1 MNQQEKML
9 IAAERMRLKREK
21 EQREENEFYQRIT
34 TGWQWLLFK
43 IVVGLCTAMVVVST
57 TEVLVDG
64 PTKKISEQACKIDRD
79 WEYTWHKVLDIEG
92 CMFSPYIVDWSNRK
106 ESSLKMT
113 YSPIFRSPK
122 KLSFSAQLNETT
134 TKEVVEMRQMSM
146 FNWFPA
152 FQLFL
157 LIPLLTFIFKRQKPW
172 FNFAR
177 IASMVIIFPGMLMVI
192 FFTLL

>member
-1 MNQQEKML
+1 MNQQEKMA
-9 IAAERMRLKREK
+9 IAAERMRLKRDK

-34 TGWQWLLFK
+34 TGWQWKLFK
-43 IVVGLCTAMVVVST
+43 IVVVCCSLMVVIST
-57 TEVLVDG
+57 IEVLVDG
-64 PTKKISEQACKIDRD
+64 PSKPLPEKACKIDRE
-79 WEYTWHKVLDIEG
+79 WEYTWHKVFDIEG
-92 CMFSPYIVDWSNRK
+92 AMFTPSIIDWSK
-106 ESSLKMT
+106 CQEKTIHLT
-113 YSPIFRSPK
+113 YSPIFRTPK
-122 KLSFSAQLNETT
+122 RLSYTMKLSENTFAE
-134 TKEVVEMRQMSM
+134 KEELRQMSI

-177 IASMVIIFPGMLMVI
+177 VASMAIIFPGMLMVI